1 MIQSSTYSSNS
12 HSINVS
18 PQLKSQLI
26 HTILIKNQSLE
37 KFNNQNNQ
45 FNSEV
50 DSSEKINKSIINNNK
65 REKLRIHAYT
75 EIKL

>member
-1 MIQSSTYSSNS
+1 MIQSSTYSSTS

-26 HTILIKNQSLE
+26 HNILIKNQSLE

-65 REKLRIHAYT
+65 REKLKIHAYT